1 MARVFDV
8 VEYPSEMADELVH
21 RFPETGIAD
30 LRFGSQVIVRES
42 QAAVFF
48 RDGRALD
55 VLGPGRHTIST
66 ANVPLLTNLLGK
78 LFGDRTPF
86 TAEVYFVSMR
96 EFADRKW
103 GTPQPIIVRNT
114 GVGLGIALLQGFGT
128 YSFQVKDPQQF
139 VTQIVGQLGAYRTS
153 DIETRL
159 RTMLLSRLQ
168 DLLGETTSQKNVLD
182 LIGLTDELGAGVR
195 AKSQDDFLAIGL
207 LLKSFYI
214 GNLKPSDKSAK
225 ELREMGMLDMQTYT
239 QLQAADAMR
248 DAAQNPSG
256 GAGLTAGIGAGMG
269 IGNVLSGSLAGMTQ
283 GQSQTQPTTPSAS
296 NVMPDIMTPSE
307 AAGFLKVSEED
318 VVAAINAGD
327 LKARKIGSAYR
338 ISKDAL
344 QDYLRGRFYK
354 SVQKKVGTNANLFYS
369 TRWLYE
375 STPVSYPQPPRS
387 VQPRHMTMARMSPHP
402 VLRNH

>member
-21 RFPETGIAD
+21 RFPETGVAD

-55 VLGPGRHTIST
+55 VLGPGRHTITT
-66 ANVPLLTNLLGK
+66 ANVPLLTGLLGK

-159 RTMLLSRLQ
+159 RTILLSRMQ
-168 DLLGETTSQKNVLD
+168 DLLGETTAEKNVLD
-182 LIGLTDELGAGVR
+182 LIGLTDELSAGVR
-195 AKSQDDFLAIGL
+195 AKAQDDFLAIGL

-214 GNLKPSDKSAK
+214 GNLKPSEKSAK
-225 ELREMGMLDMQTYT
+225 ELRDMGMLDMQTYT

-283 GQSQTQPTTPSAS
+283 GQAAQQTQPTTPSAS
-296 NVMPDIMTPSE
+296 PAMPDVMTPGE
-307 AAGFLKVSEED
+307 VAGFLKVSEED
-318 VVAAINAGD
+318 VIAAINAGE

-338 ISKDAL
+338 VSRDSL
-344 QDYLRGRFYK
+344 QEYLRG
-354 SVQKKVGTNANLFYS
+354 
-369 TRWLYE
+369 
-375 STPVSYPQPPRS
+375 
-387 VQPRHMTMARMSPHP
+387 
-402 VLRNH
+402 